1 MSFSQSYLSR
11 LLKGFVML
19 GLLGFLIILNHAIS
33 EPFNILLLL
42 FYTDLLSSVD
52 DHFVK
57 DASRPPNNSKDTLSS
72 VESESPYDVPEIEAN
87 LYYAG
92 LFGPSGGGP
101 KLVHRTSRE
110 RKKFIPPTGPEA
122 YPRLMRLVGVPASHK
137 LGEELSNNRLWDI
150 VHEEVRDVLDTQ
162 QSVD

>member
-1 MSFSQSYLSR
+1 LR
-11 LLKGFVML
+11 ERHGVR
-19 GLLGFLIILNHAIS
+19 GHWNLIILSPAIS

-52 DHFVK
+52 DHFVE
-57 DASRPPNNSKDTLSS
+57 DASRSPNNT
-72 VESESPYDVPEIEAN
+72 ESPYDVPEIEAN

-101 KLVHRTSRE
+101 KLVYRTSRE

-137 LGEELSNNRLWDI
+137 LGEELGNNRLWDI
-150 VHEEVRDVLDTQ
+150 VREEVRDVLDTQ